1 VSGGVLQVVAEDPD
15 FGTSGQLEYSVD
27 SRQFSINKDTG
38 ELTTTVAL
46 DYETQRLYD
55 DITILVRM
63 FGFLTLKF

>member
-1 VSGGVLQVVAEDPD
+1 MLQVVAEDPD
-15 FGTSGQLEYSVD
+15 FGTGGQLEYSVD

-55 DITILVRM
+55 DITILVHTS
-63 FGFLTLKF
+63 GFLTLRC